1 MRQNLIYFI
10 FFLIFNSN
18 YSFSQEYSAYDLYK
32 SCKDYH
38 NWIENKFEDPA
49 DPKMLFNMGKCQG
62 IMETTGK
69 VMLTL
74 CEEKKRNLSIN
85 KQLIANLQGIRTIT
99 LVKEYLRSAS
109 KIGNLQKY
117 SAQELLAIII
127 SNRWPCG

>member
-1 MRQNLIYFI
+1 MFLSNKTLQLTFFAFFFIQINTNSVRAKDTNAREIYSI
-10 FFLIFNSN
+10 CNDYYHWVNKN
-18 YSFSQEYSAYDLYK
+18 YDIPVDSK
-32 SCKDYH
+32 T
-38 NWIENKFEDPA
+38 
-49 DPKMLFNMGKCQG
+49 LFNMGKCQG

-117 SAQELLAIII
+117 L
-127 SNRWPCG
+127 WVM